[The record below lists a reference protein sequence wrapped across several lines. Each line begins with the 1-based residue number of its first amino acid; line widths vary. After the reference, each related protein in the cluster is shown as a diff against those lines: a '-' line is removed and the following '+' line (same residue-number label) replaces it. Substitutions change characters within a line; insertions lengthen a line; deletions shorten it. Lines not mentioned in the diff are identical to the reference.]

1 MALSKKAKVWI
12 SVLAIP
18 VVLILGSVLALK
30 LYFTNERLKALLV
43 PQIESATGRKVTIN
57 DISLSIFPAI
67 ALDIRG
73 LTIANKPGFSETPL
87 LALDRMLID
96 VKLRPLFDKRVEISS
111 LYLEKPQILL
121 ETNEDGTTNYSEKKT
136 AAAGQPSAP
145 TGEPASVA
153 AVLLSDFRIVNGFI
167 DLIDRRDN
175 SRQIYNGFHEQASV
189 EFNPSTNQASI
200 QSKTAIDNFSY
211 GSISSPLITDWRITG
226 DATILYDVANS
237 LASIA
242 NGKGVL
248 NGIPFDIAGTINM
261 KDKPDMDLKVE
272 AKGVN
277 VAQLLNLTPKAYV
290 EKIKGVQGNGNV
302 EAKILVKGIYDSET
316 RTLPDV
322 TGNIT
327 ATNASL
333 QYPNIPKPI
342 TNIAIVSD
350 FVKSKTQ
357 QEFHIRKLSANL
369 GQNPISATMDVVN
382 FDDPSLTLAV
392 NAAMNLAEV
401 KDYYPLEA
409 GTNLTGKLKAGVNI
423 AGKVSKPDAMK
434 ATGSMEFQGVTI
446 ATATS
451 KNPIKEM
458 NGTITLNNQVL
469 ETKKLSM
476 MIGKSDLTLSMS
488 MKNYLSLMSGKKDAP
503 KAVATMTLNSTHLYT
518 ADIMGEEQ
526 TKPAAGGTTQPGT
539 LQAKQAKATM
549 PLPNAEMD
557 LAVTIGTLTMQK
569 FEMKN
574 VRGTMKIANGVV
586 TMQNLTMTMFDGTV
600 ASKGSLNLQN
610 LQRPTFNLD
619 LDLNSLKANSA
630 LSAFSSFGSR
640 LFGTMNMK
648 IAISGALDDTLGL
661 IPSSLNAT
669 GNVAVSDGKLAGV
682 KVNQQI
688 ASMLS
693 LPDVSEITFKNWANA
708 FTIKDGRVN
717 IPELKIAALGS
728 DYTINGSQGL
738 DGTMSFNMAMLLSQA
753 TSAKAS
759 VPGFTGEVIN
769 ALKEPDGRLKLDF
782 TIGGTMNDPKVQLD
796 TKALQARA
804 TNFAKQKLEAEKQKL
819 QEKVTDE
826 AKKKGEELLKGLF
839 KKK

>member
-1 MALSKKAKVWI
+1 MALSKKAKIWI
-12 SVLAIP
+12 TVLAIP
-18 VVLILGSVLALK
+18 VVLIVGAAVALK
-30 LYFTNERLKALLV
+30 LYFTNERLKALLI
-43 PQIESATGRKVTIN
+43 PQIESATGRQVRIN
-57 DISLSIFPAI
+57 DISLAIFPAI

-87 LALDRMLID
+87 LALERMLID

-121 ETNEDGTTNYSEKKT
+121 ETNEDGSTNYSEKKT
-136 AAAGQPSAP
+136 PAPEAPATPAEGAG
-145 TGEPASVA
+145 GVA
-153 AVLLSDFRIVNGFI
+153 AVLLSDFRIVNGSI
-167 DLIDRRDN
+167 DMIDRRDN

-189 EFNPSTNQASI
+189 DFNPTTKQATI
-200 QSKTAIDNFSY
+200 HSKTAIDNYSY
-211 GSISSPLITDWRITG
+211 GSITSPLITDWRITG

-237 LASIA
+237 LASIN

-248 NGIPFDIAGTINM
+248 NGIPFAIAGTISM
-261 KDKPDMDLKVE
+261 KEKPDMDLKIE
-272 AKGVN
+272 AKDVN

-302 EAKILVKGIYDSET
+302 EAKILVKGIYDSDT
-316 RTLPDV
+316 RTLPDISGV
-322 TGNIT
+322 IRTT
-327 ATNASL
+327 DASI

-357 QEFHIRKLSANL
+357 QEFHIRKLSATL
-369 GQNPISATMDVVN
+369 GQNPISATLDVLN
-382 FDDPSLTLAV
+382 FDDPSIMLAV

-409 GTNLTGKLKAGVNI
+409 GTNLTGKLKAMVNI

-451 KNPIKEM
+451 KNPVKDM
-458 NGTITLNNQVL
+458 NGTITFNNQLL

-476 MIGKSDLTLSMS
+476 MIGKSDLALSFT
-488 MKNYLSLMSGKKDAP
+488 MKNYLSLMSDKKDAP
-503 KAVATMTLNSTHLYT
+503 KAVANMTLNSTHLYT
-518 ADIMGEEQ
+518 ADIMGDESA
-526 TKPAAGGTTQPGT
+526 KPASGGTQQGT
-539 LQAKQAKATM
+539 GTTKQAKATM

-557 LAVTIGTLTMQK
+557 VAANIGTLTMQK
-569 FEMKN
+569 FELKN
-574 VRGTMKIANGVV
+574 VRGTMKIANGIV
-586 TMQNLTMTMFDGTV
+586 TMQNLTMNVFDGTV

-619 LDLNSLKANSA
+619 LDLNKLKANSA
-630 LSAFSSFGSR
+630 LSAFSSFGQR
-640 LFGTMNMK
+640 LYGDMNMK
-648 IAISGALDDTLGL
+648 VAISGALDDTLGL

-669 GNVAVSDGKLAGV
+669 GTVAVSDGKLAGV

-693 LPDVSEITFKNWANA
+693 LPDVSEIVFKNWANA

-738 DGTMSFNMAMLLSQA
+738 DGTMSFTMAMLLSQA

-782 TIGGTMNDPKVQLD
+782 AIGGTMNDPKVQLD

-804 TNFAKQKLEAEKQKL
+804 ANFAKQKLDAEKQKL
-819 QEKVTDE
+819 QEKVSDE